1 MAETIRFA
9 VIGDCHHS
17 YKENY
22 GNRDCLGANK
32 RLGEIL
38 DILNERELDFV
49 FSMGDLGD
57 GHVIEEAPAVLE
69 TFAKSKYPVKYA
81 IGNHDLCRRSD
92 VEHAELIGMP
102 GVNYEFAMG
111 GYRFIVLN
119 PFERSRYSRVEE
131 DKKFYWDF
139 RKNNPDVPVQ
149 EWPGF
154 FRESTWSWLESTLDE
169 AQAKGENVVIFCH
182 VPALSDACA
191 RPEGD
196 PGYHHPTARLVE
208 YDRMLTLMD
217 KYKNI
222 RAYIAGHYHPGGLVI
237 RKGVMHKTVRSVC
250 DHHFPTACIVVADA
264 ERIKIDGIGME
275 TSFIH
280 YFD

>member
-1 MAETIRFA
+1 MGPIIRFA

-17 YKENY
+17 YKQNY
-22 GNRDCLGANK
+22 GQRDCLGANK
-32 RLGEIL
+32 RVGEII
-38 DILNERELDFV
+38 DILNEKELDFV

-57 GHVIEEAPAVLE
+57 GHSEAEAPAVYE
-69 TFAKSKYPVKYA
+69 TFCKSKSPVMYA
-81 IGNHDLCRRSD
+81 VGNHDLCVRSD
-92 VEHAELIGMP
+92 VEHMKLINMP
-102 GVNYEFAMG
+102 GTNYDFAKK

-139 RKNNPDVPVQ
+139 RKNNPHIPVQ

-154 FRESTWSWLESTLDE
+154 FKEETWSWLERTLDDAKE
-169 AQAKGENVVIFCH
+169 KGENVVIFCH

-196 PGYHHPTARLVE
+196 PGEKDPTARLVE
-208 YDRMLTLMD
+208 YERMLCLMD
-217 KYKNI
+217 KYPNI
-222 RAYIAGHYHPGGLVI
+222 RAYVAGHYHPGGLTV

-250 DHHFPTACIVVADA
+250 DHHCPTACIMLADD
-264 ERIKIDGIGME
+264 EKIKIDGFGME

-280 YFD
+280 RFD

>member
-1 MAETIRFA
+1 MENVLKFA

-17 YKENY
+17 YKQNY
-22 GNRDCLGANK
+22 GSRDCLGANK
-32 RLGEIL
+32 RLSETV
-38 DILNERELDFV
+38 DILNEKDLDFV

-57 GHVIEEAPAVLE
+57 GHSEEEAPAVLE
-69 TFAKSKYPVKYA
+69 TLARCNVPVKYA
-81 IGNHDLCRRSD
+81 VGNHDLCPRSD
-92 VEHAELIGMP
+92 VDHMALVGMP
-102 GVNYEFAMG
+102 GTSYDFAVK

-119 PFERSRYSRVEE
+119 PFERSRYSRVAE
-131 DKKFYWDF
+131 DKQFYWDF

-154 FRESTWSWLESTLDE
+154 FKEETWGWLESTLD
-169 AQAKGENVVIFCH
+169 AAKENGENVIIFCH

-191 RPEGD
+191 RPDGD
-196 PGYHHPTARLVE
+196 PGEKDPTARLVE
-208 YDRMLTLMD
+208 YERMLKLMD
-217 KYKNI
+217 RYENI

-237 RKGVMHKTVRSVC
+237 RNGVMHKTVRSVC
-250 DHHFPTACIVVADA
+250 DYHVPTACVMLADS

-280 YFD
+280 NYL